1 VNVGQYRCALMTLW
15 LLMVVSVVEA
25 QHPIDV
31 ERAAAGGAYYEALL
45 TYDKLPKR
53 LATTSAIVAAGRSA
67 WGLSLPSMG
76 LQAFE
81 LALRDETL
89 PDEEKARL
97 HLSRGIIYFQEDNP
111 QVAIL
116 QAERTIALL
125 PEESPLRSKAHF
137 LWAESLARQGLFGQ
151 AEPHYEQALTEGLVE
166 EVPDMAFALAKT
178 ELALGKVDEAKAHL
192 QQVPIHHARSSAA
205 VRLLAEGALASG
217 DAGSATFWL
226 NHGRSQAPDDF
237 VDSWVD
243 YARLQGA
250 IAAGNVEELRAIR
263 REAAQ
268 RYPAEDG
275 WFTLLEASAEVSEWR
290 RLGR

>member
-1 VNVGQYRCALMTLW
+1 MKAGRCRYMLTALA
-15 LLMVVSVVEA
+15 LLIAAEVAQA

-45 TYDKLPKR
+45 TYDRLPKR
-53 LATTSAIVAAGRSA
+53 LATTSAVVAAGRSA
-67 WGLSLPSMG
+67 WGLSLPAMG

-81 LALRDETL
+81 LALRDESL

-97 HLSRGIIYFQEDNP
+97 HLSRGIIYFQEDNL

-116 QAERTIALL
+116 QAERTTALL
-125 PEESPLRSKAHF
+125 KEESPLRSKAHF
-137 LWAESLARQGLFGQ
+137 LWAESLARQGSFGQ
-151 AEPHYEQALTEGLVE
+151 AEPHYEQALMEGLAD
-166 EVPDMAFALAKT
+166 EVPDIAFALAKT

-250 IAAGNVEELRAIR
+250 IASGNVDEVRSIR

-268 RYPAEDG
+268 RYPADDG
-275 WFTLLEASAEVSEWR
+275 WFTLLEATAEVSEWR